1 MSDSSS
7 APRPVAPSSSA
18 TRETL
23 QVRISSDATLAFL
36 QDRHIPATP
45 SNYSIFYNY
54 FSPSG
59 DPDLKRH
66 ISLLIENGTKFSPAI
81 CETLSA
87 QYLGMAAEMKAL
99 QTASHS
105 IEQELSKVIVN
116 LRKAGDD
123 TTQFGDRL
131 GQYSDSFSGA
141 SNLGALEGSLKLL
154 VEKLLVETRE
164 MEERSRLLETR
175 LLSSSQEVLSLRQNL
190 EVVRAESM
198 TDSLTGVGNRK
209 FFETAFQELVATIA
223 PSSPVTLILG
233 DIDHFKNFNDNW
245 GHQMGDQVLR
255 IVSQCMKQQFGAQ
268 AKLARYGGEEFVVIL
283 PDTNLETAVAAADEA
298 RKVVARQKMKKKST
312 GELIGRITMS
322 FGAALM
328 QTDESLSDLVRR
340 ADDALYAAK
349 NAGRNMVMSDAMLM
363 EKKASGF

>member
-1 MSDSSS
+1 MSVSSS
-7 APRPVAPSSSA
+7 ASRSA
-18 TRETL
+18 ASEEIL
-23 QVRISSDATLAFL
+23 QIRISSDATLAFL
-36 QDRHIPATP
+36 LDHHIPATP

-54 FSPSG
+54 FSPAG
-59 DPDLKRH
+59 EPDLKRD
-66 ISLLIENGTKFSPAI
+66 ISVLIESGTKFTPAV

-87 QYLGMAAEMKAL
+87 KHLDMAAEMRAL

-105 IEQELSKVIVN
+105 IELELGKVLVN

-154 VEKLLVETRE
+154 VEKLLSETRD
-164 MEERSRLLETR
+164 MEERSRSLENK
-175 LLSSSQEVLSLRQNL
+175 LLSSSQEVLKLRQNL

-198 TDSLTGVGNRK
+198 TDSLTGIGNRK
-209 FFETAFQELVATIA
+209 FFEASFQEIVVATN
-223 PSSPVTLILG
+223 PSSPIALILG

-283 PDTNLETAVAAADEA
+283 PDTDLEAAMMAADEA
-298 RKVVARQKMKKKST
+298 RRVVSSQKMKKKST

-322 FGAALM
+322 FGTAIM
-328 QTDESLSDLVRR
+328 RTDESLSELVRR

-349 NAGRNMVMSDAMLM
+349 NAGRNMVMSDAMLT
-363 EKKASGF
+363 KQKALAS